1 MARLTP
7 ITSTDQVAAKDQ
19 PIVDA
24 IVKSRGSLQGPFTMF
39 LHSPELA
46 GRVAHLG
53 AYVRF
58 EGSLDM
64 RVRVLAAMVVARELE
79 AVYVWGAQT
88 GSARKQGV
96 PETTISAIR
105 EKHSRGLPPED
116 AQLVDFTRQ
125 LLTKHRVDDATVKA
139 LRARFGDDGF
149 IQLTGAIGYYSMLAM
164 TVNACE
170 LEAGPGAEVLK
181 SEGAGR

>member
-7 ITSTDQVAAKDQ
+7 ITSKEQVDSKHRTV
-19 PIVDA
+19 VDGIIA
-24 IVKSRGSLQGPFTMF
+24 SRGALQGPFTMF

-58 EGSLDM
+58 EGTLDM
-64 RVRVLAAMVVARELE
+64 RVRVLAAMTVARELE
-79 AVYVWGAQT
+79 ALYVWGAQT

-96 PETTISAIR
+96 PESTITAIR
-105 EKHSRGLPPED
+105 EGHSRGVPPED
-116 AQLVDFTRQ
+116 AQIVEATRALMQ
-125 LLTKHRVDDATVKA
+125 KHRLDEATARA
-139 LRARFGDDGF
+139 LRTRFGDDGF
-149 IQLTGAIGYYSMLAM
+149 IQLTGAIGYYAMLAM

-170 LEAGPGAEVLK
+170 LEAGPGAEVL
-181 SEGAGR
+181 SRG